1 MNTGIIVESK
11 LKELHPTMPII
22 YIKAVTQEINVNHFF
37 AKTFLFALEYNF
49 PGQARFEDYV

>member
-22 YIKAVTQEINVNHFF
+22 YIKAVTQEINVNKFF
-37 AKTFLFALEYNF
+37 AKTFLLEYNF
-49 PGQARFEDYV
+49 PGQARFENYV